1 MNKRLIALFG
11 ALMMLPVG
19 VSEASAVNTDKS
31 IMQNDYLTLYVDQ
44 DSDPGRFQL
53 SANQGN
59 LDLSGDDGQNLMYEN
74 FYSSYTTVAVNGKAY
89 RFGSGKTVQAPCYDK
104 EQNVCVTVQ
113 AFGGVEVTQTLSF
126 ADGMATGHEDM
137 LKITYTAHNT
147 EAEETLF
154 GMRIML
160 DSQLGKDDLGILTV
174 DGAVLDFEKEYKDA
188 VPEQWS
194 ITAEDGSI
202 TAYGKVLT
210 VPDSIVFAD
219 WSSLFDKKW
228 QYRPDAS
235 KDIQDSAAA
244 LVWHNST
251 LSAGEERVFS
261 VYYGVKNRAG
271 DVPPEESSQPP
282 VSSAPSEESSQPSAV
297 SAPSEDS
304 AQPSAASATP
314 EDSTQPSAASSAAV
328 SAPDKGAVG
337 TGESPA
343 MLLGIAGTSLLSL
356 SAIGLLKRNR
366 RKGGSRHA

>member
-1 MNKRLIALFG
+1 
-11 ALMMLPVG
+11 
-19 VSEASAVNTDKS
+19 
-31 IMQNDYLTLYVDQ
+31 
-44 DSDPGRFQL
+44 
-53 SANQGN
+53 
-59 LDLSGDDGQNLMYEN
+59 
-74 FYSSYTTVAVNGKAY
+74 
-89 RFGSGKTVQAPCYDK
+89 
-104 EQNVCVTVQ
+104 
-113 AFGGVEVTQTLSF
+113 
-126 ADGMATGHEDM
+126 
-137 LKITYTAHNT
+137 
-147 EAEETLF
+147 
-154 GMRIML
+154 ML

-297 SAPSEDS
+297 SAPSEER

-356 SAIGLLKRNR
+356 SAIGLLKCNR